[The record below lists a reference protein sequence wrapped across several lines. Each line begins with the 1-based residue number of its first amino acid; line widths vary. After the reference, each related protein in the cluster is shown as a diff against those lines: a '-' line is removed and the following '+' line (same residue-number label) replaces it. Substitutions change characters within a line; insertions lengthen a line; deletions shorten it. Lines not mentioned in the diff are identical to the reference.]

1 MAKPITVCALFI
13 ISAGLGA
20 GVDHYFG
27 LVIEQGG
34 PHLERA
40 VSPKAAVA
48 APAGMDAEVLGDR
61 VKCDFRY
68 QELKIPPSEYQSF
81 KRKCMGANWD
91 TD

>member
-1 MAKPITVCALFI
+1 MAKPITVCALCI

-20 GVDHYFG
+20 GIDHFFG
-27 LVIEQGG
+27 LAFERGG

-40 VSPKAAVA
+40 VTPKPAFA
-48 APAGMDAEVLGDR
+48 APAAVNGEVLGDR

-81 KRKCMGANWD
+81 KRKCMGANWEND
-91 TD
+91 

>member
-1 MAKPITVCALFI
+1 MAKPITVCALCI

-20 GVDHYFG
+20 GMDHYFG
-27 LVIEQGG
+27 LAFERGG

-48 APAGMDAEVLGDR
+48 APAGTDAEVLGDR

-68 QELKIPPSEYQSF
+68 QELKILPSEYQSF
-81 KRKCMGANWD
+81 KRKCMGANGD